1 MTMPTT
7 TQPIDLDQL
16 ERDAIKRLTYFITRI
31 AGQHLRR
38 MRESWRAAK

>member
-1 MTMPTT
+1 MT
-7 TQPIDLDQL
+7 IDLDQL
-16 ERDAIKRLTYFITRI
+16 ERDAIKLLNNYIARI